1 MNNISRRLPNRAS
14 VIAEKIF
21 SAFRNF
27 FHIEAMA
34 GVVLVIATFVAL
46 LLANSTYATAYQKFW
61 QQKISIEAFGFS
73 FSKDLHFLVNDGFM
87 TLFFLVAGMEIRRE
101 IHEGALSEFRQ
112 ALLPIVAAI
121 GGVIIPAIIYFST
134 NPMPPTSHGWAVPTA
149 TDIAFAI
156 GILALLGKSVPN
168 NLRIVLLA
176 LATIDDII
184 AILIIAIFY
193 SGSFDLAGLPFACL
207 AIIIIVFLQWIGIN
221 SALIYVLPVGLLWLG
236 LMICGIHPSLSGVIA
251 GLLTPALAPRSLIA
265 PVNRMSYA
273 LEILKNEK
281 TQDSALKRRF
291 ALLEIGKSLAAIDAP
306 VSRLVHAFNPWVSFL
321 IMPLFA
327 LANAGI
333 NIFDVDFDNHS
344 SFIIMI
350 GIGLG
355 LLIGKPLGIVLFSFI
370 AVRFG
375 LCRLPAGINWH
386 GMALVGLLGGI
397 GFTMSIFTATL
408 AFSNAEQLEAA
419 KLAILGGS
427 LVSAVFGLAY
437 GLSQKWR
444 ATHKPRKTL

>member
-46 LLANSTYATAYQKFW
+46 LLANSTYATAYQEFW

-101 IHEGALSEFRQ
+101 IHEGTLSEFRQ

-156 GILALLGKSVPN
+156 GILALLGKSVPT

-221 SALIYVLPVGLLWLG
+221 SALIYVLPVGLLWLA
-236 LMICGIHPSLSGVIA
+236 LLICGIHPSLSGVIA

-333 NIFDVDFDNHS
+333 NISDVDFENHF
-344 SFIIMI
+344 SFTIMV

-355 LLIGKPLGIVLFSFI
+355 LVIGKPLGIVLFSFI

>member
-27 FHIEAMA
+27 FHIDAMA

-46 LLANSTYATAYQKFW
+46 LLANSTYAAAYQKFW

-121 GGVIIPAIIYFST
+121 GGVIMPAIIYFST

-156 GILALLGKSVPN
+156 GILALLGKSVPT

-251 GLLTPALAPRSLIA
+251 GLLTPALTPRSLIA

-281 TQDSALKRRF
+281 TQDNALKRRL

-333 NIFDVDFDNHS
+333 NISDVDFDNHS
-344 SFIIMI
+344 SFTIMV

-408 AFSNAEQLEAA
+408 AFSNPEQLEAA

-437 GLSQKWR
+437 GLSQKWC

>member
-27 FHIEAMA
+27 FHIDAMA

-46 LLANSTYATAYQKFW
+46 LLANSTYAAAYQEFW

-101 IHEGALSEFRQ
+101 IHEGALSEFRL

-156 GILALLGKSVPN
+156 GILALLGKSVPT

-273 LEILKNEK
+273 LEILKNENP
-281 TQDSALKRRF
+281 QDSALKRRF

-333 NIFDVDFDNHS
+333 NISDVDFENHF

-355 LLIGKPLGIVLFSFI
+355 LVIGKPLGIVLFSFI

>member
-46 LLANSTYATAYQKFW
+46 LLANSTYATAYQEFW

-101 IHEGALSEFRQ
+101 IHEGTLSEFRQ

-156 GILALLGKSVPN
+156 GILALLGKSVPT

-221 SALIYVLPVGLLWLG
+221 SALIYVLPVGLLWLA

-333 NIFDVDFDNHS
+333 NISDVDFENHF
-344 SFIIMI
+344 SFTIMV

-355 LLIGKPLGIVLFSFI
+355 LVIGKPLGIVLFSFI

>member
-46 LLANSTYATAYQKFW
+46 LLANSTYATAYQEFW

-101 IHEGALSEFRQ
+101 IHEGTLSEFRQ

-333 NIFDVDFDNHS
+333 NISDVDFENHF
-344 SFIIMI
+344 SFTIMV

-355 LLIGKPLGIVLFSFI
+355 LVIGKPLGIVLFSFI